1 MREHRAGPVSRAA
14 VALASD
20 FSVLGVSFWPPL
32 RKLARA
38 RLAATLRSEFRR
50 RTYSRSSDADAL
62 PSDSTSGVNLA
73 ANNCAVSLSV
83 SVKIRY
89 RTHPSVPGH
98 GTSSDGGWLLREAA
112 LSVAVQPALRAT

>member
-1 MREHRAGPVSRAA
+1 MTRFCSACESVRPKFGRCAEASHA
-14 VALASD
+14 V
-20 FSVLGVSFWPPL
+20 GG
-32 RKLARA
+32 
-38 RLAATLRSEFRR
+38 
-50 RTYSRSSDADAL
+50 SDADAL

-89 RTHPSVPGH
+89 RTNPSVPGH

>member
-1 MREHRAGPVSRAA
+1 MQLFRPVA
-14 VALASD
+14 VASS
-20 FSVLGVSFWPPL
+20 SVGGMGGEDG
-32 RKLARA
+32 
-38 RLAATLRSEFRR
+38 AATRALAPMAANSVATVPLWLRCGG
-50 RTYSRSSDADAL
+50 SDADAL
-62 PSDSTSGVNLA
+62 PSDSMSGVNLA

-89 RTHPSVPGH
+89 RTNPSVPGH